1 MTNYSADHTEMRPL
15 RMEGGGVLEEGGA
28 VAAVG
33 SFIGVSDEEIS
44 ELAKS
49 AEGIAELSSRFVMH
63 GNGTETGTGGVLEE
77 TGIYGND
84 ASAQILAGDELVG
97 ESIYTVVS
105 TTGGLLVWRSEVDF
119 PVDHPISM
127 ADVAMTDIPVDMLGS
142 QLLVGGIG
150 GVVEVDFFGGSMVT
164 VELAAVD
171 GLFEIPEERVVRFEK
186 EPEIEELEITVA
198 VEDEDEDEEEP
209 GEPKPGVVDPPDVAD
224 GPEIVM
230 VELID
235 LMDVGDGVL
244 VPVNWFAQV
253 DLRSLIISEVIED
266 GFERWEEGV
275 FVVDG
280 LNIVNFAAG
289 DAGTVPFSLPEPD
302 VAGLLGLGGMFLFMR
317 RRR

>member
-1 MTNYSADHTEMRPL
+1 M
-15 RMEGGGVLEEGGA
+15 
-28 VAAVG
+28 G
-33 SFIGVSDEEIS
+33 SFIGVSDDEIR

-97 ESIYTVVS
+97 EAIYTVVS

-127 ADVAMTDIPVDMLGS
+127 ADVAMTDI
-142 QLLVGGIG
+142 
-150 GVVEVDFFGGSMVT
+150 GVVEVDFFGGSMVK

-171 GLFEIPEERVVRFEK
+171 GLFGIPEERVVRFEK
-186 EPEIEELEITVA
+186 EPEIEEPEITVA
-198 VEDEDEDEEEP
+198 VEDEDEDEP

-224 GPEIVM
+224 GPEIVL

-235 LMDVGDGVL
+235 LIDVGDGVV

-266 GFERWEEGV
+266 GFERWEEG
-275 FVVDG
+275 
-280 LNIVNFAAG
+280 
-289 DAGTVPFSLPEPD
+289 SL
-302 VAGLLGLGGMFLFMR
+302 L
-317 RRR
+317 